1 MESQEKKCFKI
12 LVCHKSFGLLCQMQH
27 FPPTI
32 KMTYKL
38 MIVTIGDQAPPKISE
53 SYVKSSLFISER
65 GKQSFKGKVW
75 QNTLGFSCK
84 MCLYSPEAELDLQGN
99 KGFDGWLCPRGCK

>member
-53 SYVKSSLFISER
+53 SYVKVHYSLVNEEKSHL
-65 GKQSFKGKVW
+65 KVKFGRI
-75 QNTLGFSCK
+75 L
-84 MCLYSPEAELDLQGN
+84 
-99 KGFDGWLCPRGCK
+99 